1 MRLIRPPHAVI
12 DLDAISGNIRR
23 IRQIIGPKVK
33 LLAVVKADAY
43 GHGLIQTAR
52 TAVAAG
58 VDQFGVANLD
68 EGCALR
74 QAGVQTPVLVMGAS
88 LAEQVSEL
96 IRFRLT
102 PMVCSIDLAQALSAQ
117 ARSSGLSYPVHI
129 KIDVGMGRLGIPVE
143 EAIPFLR
150 KVNECTGLFV
160 EGLFTHF
167 PCADEADKHVTRYQ
181 TSVFN
186 ALLNE
191 MDHLKIRPPVAH
203 AANSGAILDHPD
215 SHFDMVRPG
224 LILYGYYPSEA
235 ASRTIPLR
243 PSLTWK
249 TRVVF
254 LKTVPAG
261 TGLSY
266 GLTYVTPC
274 ETVVA
279 TLPVGYEDGYVR
291 ALSNR
296 GNVLI
301 AGKRAPV
308 IGRVCMDQILV
319 DVTAIPGVTV
329 GDEVVLIGRQSDA
342 EISVETFARKL
353 GTVPNEIVCQIDKR
367 VPRVYLREGIQVDD

>member
-1 MRLIRPPHAVI
+1 MRLIRPTHAVI
-12 DLDAISGNIRR
+12 DLDAITENIRR
-23 IRQIIGPKVK
+23 IRQRIGPRVK

-43 GHGLIQTAR
+43 GHGMIHTAR

-68 EGCALR
+68 EGRALR
-74 QAGVQTPVLVMGAS
+74 QAGVDTPVLVMGAS

-96 IRFRLT
+96 IHYRLT
-102 PMVCSIDLAQALSAQ
+102 PMVCAIDLAQALATQ
-117 ARSSGLSYPVHI
+117 ARSNGIRHPVHI
-129 KIDVGMGRLGIPVE
+129 KVDVGMGRLGVPLDQAV
-143 EAIPFLR
+143 PFIR
-150 KVNECTGLFV
+150 EVNRCAGLFV

-167 PCADEADKHVTRYQ
+167 PCADEADKSVTRAQ
-181 TSVFN
+181 TTAFRI
-186 ALLNE
+186 LLGE
-191 MDHLKIRPPVAH
+191 LDHLKIRPPVAH
-203 AANSGAILDHPD
+203 AANSGALLDHPD

-224 LILYGYYPSEA
+224 LILYGYYPSKA
-235 ASRTIPLR
+235 ASRTIPFQ

-254 LKTVPAG
+254 LKKVPAG

-266 GLTYVTPC
+266 GLTYVTPR

-296 GNVLI
+296 GSVLI

-308 IGRVCMDQILV
+308 IGRVCMDQIMV
-319 DVTAIPGVTV
+319 DVTAIPDVTV
-329 GDEVVLIGRQSDA
+329 GDEVILIGRQKNA
-342 EISVETFARKL
+342 QISVETFAERL

-367 VPRVYLREGIQVDD
+367 VPRVYLRDGIQVDE